1 MTTGSAGQFFVGVD
15 AGGSH
20 TEAVVADE
28 LLTIRSRTRGPAG
41 VVRAGLV
48 QAAARAI
55 VGTVRQALTE
65 AGITGVPHALVV
77 GAAGT
82 GRDQDR
88 RALADALTE
97 AHVAGRVEVTT
108 DAAVALESVFPKAA
122 GILLIAGSGSIAYA
136 RDPSGVVWRV
146 GGLGW
151 QLGDEGSGYWLG
163 RAALGAV
170 GKAADGRGPATAL
183 AGAVAREVGA
193 DSLDAL
199 VHWSGTA
206 SPGAVAA
213 LARVTQETAREGDQV
228 AQGLARATAA
238 ELVLHVLALLQRFP
252 AAAVVPYAL
261 AGGILTPGFPVR
273 AAVTE
278 LLADQGA
285 RLSLVTQ
292 EVDPPR
298 GALALAARL
307 PATTSP

>member
-1 MTTGSAGQFFVGVD
+1 MTTGSAGEFFVGVD

-28 LLTIRSRTRGPAG
+28 LLTIRSRARGPAG
-41 VVRAGLV
+41 AVRVGLIS
-48 QAAARAI
+48 AAARAI

-65 AGITGVPHALVV
+65 AGVTGLPRALVV

-88 RALADALTE
+88 HALADALSE
-97 AHVAGRVEVTT
+97 AHVARRVEVTT

-136 RDPSGVVWRV
+136 RDPSGVLWRA

-151 QLGDEGSGYWLG
+151 QLGDEGGGYWLG

-183 AGAVAREVGA
+183 GGAVAREVGA
-193 DSLDAL
+193 DSLDSL
-199 VHWSGTA
+199 VHWSGAA

-228 AQGLARATAA
+228 ATALVRAAA
-238 ELVLHVLALLQRFP
+238 VELVAHLLTLLQRFP
-252 AAAVVPYAL
+252 AEAVVPYAL

-273 AAVTE
+273 EALAT
-278 LLADQGA
+278 LLAEQAA
-285 RLSLVTQ
+285 RLSLVTR

-298 GALALAARL
+298 GAVALAARL